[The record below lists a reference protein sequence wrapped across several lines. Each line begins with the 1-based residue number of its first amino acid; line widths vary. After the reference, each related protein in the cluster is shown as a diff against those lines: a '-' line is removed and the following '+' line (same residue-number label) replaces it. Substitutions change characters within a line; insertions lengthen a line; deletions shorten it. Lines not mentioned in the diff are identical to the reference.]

1 MNKVRENAKNKKQ
14 RTGNTPLS
22 CCATHHTHTQG
33 YTLQCGVEGAKPT
46 DIFLTDVL
54 IDTGA
59 LQANYIAASAVP
71 WLSSQGVQIV
81 TGDETC
87 KVCGVA
93 GCTTTNSYVVIN
105 LDLPNRHN
113 KQTFSIPIKAW
124 ILEDCP
130 YDMIVGRP
138 DIEKHKLLDRVELSG
153 NEYSNYCMK
162 NRPRVGA
169 DLLTLYHKR
178 PRESE
183 EKNSDK
189 VFTCTECREDNPTT
203 KKCTAGCAAEKK
215 HNSSTSDF
223 ASDAWVD
230 IEPVLPIEVYVS
242 ICDELYAVAHKKIMG
257 IKEDNLKSPD
267 NPRIF
272 RFPDTGSGTA
282 GRRVVTQTCMFASIQ
297 GHDNNASATQ
307 LHELYTAP

>member
-46 DIFLTDVL
+46 EILLSDVL
-54 IDTGA
+54 IDTSA

-153 NEYSNYCMK
+153 NAYSSYYMNK
-162 NRPRVGA
+162 
-169 DLLTLYHKR
+169 
-178 PRESE
+178 
-183 EKNSDK
+183 
-189 VFTCTECREDNPTT
+189 
-203 KKCTAGCAAEKK
+203 
-215 HNSSTSDF
+215 
-223 ASDAWVD
+223 
-230 IEPVLPIEVYVS
+230 
-242 ICDELYAVAHKKIMG
+242 
-257 IKEDNLKSPD
+257 
-267 NPRIF
+267 
-272 RFPDTGSGTA
+272 
-282 GRRVVTQTCMFASIQ
+282 
-297 GHDNNASATQ
+297 
-307 LHELYTAP
+307 